1 MPQPAVTLMPAD
13 DAARLAEFARACK
26 AAARAV
32 SLYPGAHPTI
42 ASSLSKLSETTARL
56 SEGGPFRL
64 QVASDRLTVNGA
76 APAKPDPAI
85 GELASLLH
93 RHFIGAM
100 TLNPGADASSWRALL
115 LLLARSP
122 EDVRAD
128 GGIARLWTTAGG
140 PSLEIQ
146 EIDYAEV
153 LREKQGQEAALD
165 EIIAAALGA
174 PKLLMDDS
182 GMQLLVA
189 IVGDP
194 ARLRELMK
202 KLEAAST
209 EKGADAQ
216 SAAFLSI
223 LRGLADWIGRNDP
236 EKLEAVMT
244 SVSQAAGHLSADV
257 MLQLLQERT
266 RADGPS
272 GARDVAGAV
281 VDRMTDASVSQFV
294 SGSVIAQGGPT
305 DRLAQAFQALAPDP
319 ERQRKLL
326 ALAESEV
333 AASELGDDANNFADL
348 WKRVESM
355 LTSYSDKSWVS
366 DEYGREL
373 SSARL
378 QAVDVERI
386 SDDPPERI
394 AGWLATVNDAALR
407 QLDSDLLVDLLV
419 IETDPLRWRD
429 VADTVMRYADDL
441 VRAGRFD
448 QAWFLADVVV
458 RESEADATRR
468 AQALP
473 ALERFGR
480 GSMMKHVA
488 AHLRSAEE
496 EAYERFKKLCHAIG
510 PPVVAPLAEVLS
522 SEQDARSR
530 RRLRD
535 ILLAFGAQGRESVQR
550 LMNAPNWEVRRTAAL
565 LLREFGGSEGLK
577 ELVPLLADSEPLV
590 QREAVQGLLL
600 NGSEEASRILL
611 DAVRTTSGRA
621 HESLISQVT
630 GGRDERSVPFFRY
643 VVRHMERKVEPRLY
657 LLAVEALGSTDGPDS
672 IAALKFALHLTDWKA
687 PFEARRVRTAAA
699 GALRRMGTPPALDTL
714 REATRHSSRSVRSTA
729 RAALA
734 DAD

>member
-32 SLYPGAHPTI
+32 SLYPGAHPAI
-42 ASSLSKLSETTARL
+42 AASLSKLSETTARL

-64 QVASDRLTVNGA
+64 QVTPERLTVNGA
-76 APAKPDPAI
+76 IPAKPDPAI
-85 GELASLLH
+85 AELASLLH

-122 EDVRAD
+122 EEVRAD
-128 GGIARLWTTAGG
+128 GGIAKLWTTAGG

-174 PKLLMDDS
+174 PKLQMDDS
-182 GMQLLVA
+182 GMRLLVD

-202 KLEAAST
+202 KIETAAASS
-209 EKGADAQ
+209 GADAET
-216 SAAFLSI
+216 AAFLSI
-223 LRGLADWIGRNDP
+223 LRGLAEWIGRNDP
-236 EKLEAVMT
+236 ERLESVMGNI
-244 SVSQAAGHLSADV
+244 SQAAGHLSADA
-257 MLQLLQERT
+257 MLHLLQERT
-266 RADGPS
+266 RADAAAG
-272 GARDVAGAV
+272 DVAGAV

-294 SGSVIAQGGPT
+294 SGSVIAEGGPT

-326 ALAESEV
+326 ALAETEV
-333 AASELGDDANNFADL
+333 AASELGNDADGFADL

-373 SSARL
+373 SSARV

-394 AGWLATVNDAALR
+394 AAWLATVNDAALR
-407 QLDSDLLVDLLV
+407 QLDTDLLVDLLV

-448 QAWFLADVVV
+448 QAWHLADVVV
-458 RESEADATRR
+458 RESETDATRR
-468 AQALP
+468 TEALP
-473 ALERFGR
+473 ALDRFGR
-480 GSMMKHVA
+480 GAIMKHVA
-488 AHLRSAEE
+488 AHLRSADDEGF
-496 EAYERFKKLCHAIG
+496 ERYKKLCHAIG
-510 PPVVAPLAEVLS
+510 PPIVAPLAEVLS
-522 SEQDARSR
+522 TVQDARAR

-550 LMNAPNWEVRRTAAL
+550 LMNASNWEVRRTAAL

-600 NGSEEASRILL
+600 NGSEDASRILL

-621 HESLISQVT
+621 HESLISQIT
-630 GGRDERSVPFFRY
+630 GGRDERAVPFFRY
-643 VVRHMERKVEPRLY
+643 VVQHMDRRLEPRLY
-657 LLAVEALGSTDGPDS
+657 LLAIESLGSTDGAES
-672 IAALKFALHLTDWKA
+672 IAALKTALYLMDWKA
-687 PFEARRVRTAAA
+687 PFEARRVRIAAA
-699 GALRRMGTPPALDTL
+699 GALRRIGSPPALDAL
-714 REATRHSSRSVRSTA
+714 REATERGSRSVRSAA

-734 DAD
+734 EAD